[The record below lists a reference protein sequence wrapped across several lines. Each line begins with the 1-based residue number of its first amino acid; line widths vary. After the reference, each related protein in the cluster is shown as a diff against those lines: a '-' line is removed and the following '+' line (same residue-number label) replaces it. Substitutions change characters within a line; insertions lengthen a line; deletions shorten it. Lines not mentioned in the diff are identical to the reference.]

1 MKPRKGDCGTCHW
14 FEPETEQ
21 IEVGKP
27 KGQPRAGLCLLRP
40 PIPMQTMIPAGLG
53 PQGPMM
59 KPALQG
65 VCPPTSENRRCEGWR
80 AFGML
85 PELAKQAVAR
95 DMVERN
101 TRELAQIEIEENS
114 HGTTDS

>member
-40 PIPMQTMIPAGLG
+40 PIPMQTMIPAGL
-53 PQGPMM
+53 
-59 KPALQG
+59 
-65 VCPPTSENRRCEGWR
+65 
-80 AFGML
+80 
-85 PELAKQAVAR
+85 
-95 DMVERN
+95 
-101 TRELAQIEIEENS
+101 
-114 HGTTDS
+114 